1 MVFHRDAGTICAGD
15 PMTIKA
21 ILRDGHIQP
30 LEPLPPGWAEGQ
42 ELVVEE
48 PDLAGSEA
56 QINGWAEDL
65 EAAAA
70 RLPAEEH
77 DRFWQALND
86 IERESKDAVRR
97 EWGLS

>member
-1 MVFHRDAGTICAGD
+1 
-15 PMTIKA
+15 MTIKA

-48 PDLAGSEA
+48 PDLARTEFPVD
-56 QINGWAEDL
+56 QWAKEL
-65 EAAAA
+65 EKSTATI
-70 RLPAEEH
+70 PAEEH
-77 DRFWQALND
+77 ERLDRALEE

-97 EWGLS
+97 EWDRK